1 MPTAAIGSVS
11 TELDE
16 AARRCANETRGANRV
31 HPRLGYATPEDLARG
46 IWRRSYV
53 VESSV
58 GESSA
63 KEREE
68 PLSTRS
74 LYRALAPAFTI
85 HRSTRR
91 IADGAPRFSWARNGF
106 SKREIATSPVRG
118 WSLGFPDAISR
129 GRVGFSPS
137 TAEAGHCARHLVSCS
152 HSALLGSSNEN
163 RDQKSIELS
172 LSGRL

>member
-1 MPTAAIGSVS
+1 MPTAARGSDS

-16 AARRCANETRGANRV
+16 AARRCANEPCGGNRV

-46 IWRRSYV
+46 IWRRSSV
-53 VESSV
+53 VECPV
-58 GESSA
+58 RESSA
-63 KEREE
+63 KKREE
-68 PLSTRS
+68 PVSTPS

-91 IADGAPRFSWARNGF
+91 IADGAPRFSCGRCDF

-118 WSLGFPDAISR
+118 WSLGFPGVISR
-129 GRVGFSPS
+129 SPS
-137 TAEAGHCARHLVSCS
+137 NTEAVHCSRHPVSCS
-152 HSALLGSSNEN
+152 DSALPGASNKN
-163 RDQKSIELS
+163 SDPKSIRLS